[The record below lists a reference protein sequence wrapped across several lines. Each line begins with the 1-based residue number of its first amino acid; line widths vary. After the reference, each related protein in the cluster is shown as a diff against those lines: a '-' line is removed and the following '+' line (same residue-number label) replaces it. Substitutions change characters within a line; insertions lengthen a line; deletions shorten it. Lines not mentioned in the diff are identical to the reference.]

1 MLCQTVKADLD
12 CAFMSKNG
20 CGFFGGSCQTIIDKC
35 ETCNKIIEYQ
45 SGKYCGVYP
54 NPTSKWLNGRCPTAT
69 HIKLELNETTQKVN
83 PLKASKRSS
92 KKG

>member
-1 MLCQTVKADLD
+1 MLCQTVKADLE

-20 CGFFGGSCQTIIDKC
+20 CGFLGGSCQTTIDKC
-35 ETCNKIIEYQ
+35 ETCGKIIEYQ

-54 NPTSKWLNGRCPTAT
+54 NPNSKWLNGKCPTAT
-69 HIKLELNETTQKVN
+69 HIKIELNETTQKVN